1 MEGGGC
7 NERSSAPLL
16 PRLDRLD
23 VLMNYVEKKSN
34 LPRRNNHMTS
44 PFERRCIPLDVAL
57 SEARSR
63 GSLLDRVALLE
74 HRLIQLTLEMESN
87 SDSSC
92 STLYTC
98 QSSSTN
104 RQHADDDFH
113 RFDGRSIDHLS
124 DNQHQVNG
132 EQRVK
137 SSVKKN
143 YPLDARESLLTTSKS
158 KTKNKSR
165 KSCRCKRLLGC

>member
-1 MEGGGC
+1 
-7 NERSSAPLL
+7 
-16 PRLDRLD
+16 
-23 VLMNYVEKKSN
+23 
-34 LPRRNNHMTS
+34 
-44 PFERRCIPLDVAL
+44 
-57 SEARSR
+57 
-63 GSLLDRVALLE
+63 
-74 HRLIQLTLEMESN
+74 LTLEMESN